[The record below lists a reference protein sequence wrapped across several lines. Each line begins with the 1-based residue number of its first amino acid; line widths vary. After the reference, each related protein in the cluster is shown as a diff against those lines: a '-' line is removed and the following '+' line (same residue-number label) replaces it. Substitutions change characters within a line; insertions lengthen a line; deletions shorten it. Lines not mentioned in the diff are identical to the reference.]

1 MITSMMS
8 EYEFLIEAKDLLVE
22 SLKQKLETNST
33 AGRLLIAIGEVDK
46 RLQIVTKMPI
56 SKITYSK
63 NKGVNSKYA

>member
-1 MITSMMS
+1 MS

-46 RLQIVTKMPI
+46 RLDIVKKMPI
-56 SKITYSK
+56 SKINYSK
-63 NKGVNSKYA
+63 KQQGGE